1 MKTKLDEKSAVR
13 IDELKKTI
21 RGLNQDIVKCETEIK
36 DILASNGA
44 DFDGSFVQYY
54 DAQEAVFIFMKVE
67 KQTLVKF
74 GHGIRLEGPA
84 ITLDDNP
91 LTFKDMDDELQS
103 ASYIDLDCINVSADV
118 LNETSASSIK
128 KISKGDMEY
137 VLKCWAETVKEKLFG

>member
-54 DAQEAVFIFMKVE
+54 DAQIFYLRF
-67 KQTLVKF
+67 Q
-74 GHGIRLEGPA
+74 P
-84 ITLDDNP
+84 P
-91 LTFKDMDDELQS
+91 
-103 ASYIDLDCINVSADV
+103 Y
-118 LNETSASSIK
+118 
-128 KISKGDMEY
+128 
-137 VLKCWAETVKEKLFG
+137 